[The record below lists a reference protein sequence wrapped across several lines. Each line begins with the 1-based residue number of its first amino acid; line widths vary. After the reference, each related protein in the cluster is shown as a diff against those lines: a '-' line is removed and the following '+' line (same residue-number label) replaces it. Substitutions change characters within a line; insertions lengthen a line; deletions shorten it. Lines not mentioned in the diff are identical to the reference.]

1 MPRPVPPGWLRSF
14 LRYALWL
21 VPAWTLA
28 TFVCAR
34 LVFPEDRGLTLGTEW
49 QRAAVLGAWAGV
61 LGALIEAWVLPR
73 FARRVPFGLTL
84 GLRTFAYAGVVAF
97 SFLAVIGF
105 IARRELGI
113 LPRDLLADAEFS
125 AFLWSAEFFWFFGLL
140 LGASFLIT
148 LAFQVNRVLGPGT
161 LAALLLGRYLRPVRE
176 ERVFLFLDL
185 TDSTP
190 IAERLGP
197 LRFSDFKNDFFHDV
211 AGPVLATRG
220 QIFQY
225 VGDEVVVS
233 WTMRHGTRHADCL
246 RCFFLVEQA
255 VEARRAWY
263 EASYGTV
270 PRFKAACHG
279 GPVVTAEIGDLKRDI
294 VHSGDT
300 LNTTARIEGQCRPLG
315 RRLLA
320 SETLLNRLVLPAG
333 FRAEAV
339 GAVPLRG
346 VGETVRLFGVERSE
360 AAHRDVPHRD
370 ASHRDA
376 SHRDAPHLVGGA

>member
-1 MPRPVPPGWLRSF
+1 MPRPIPPGWLRAF
-14 LRYALWL
+14 LRFAVWL

-34 LVFPEDRGLTLGTEW
+34 LVFPEN
-49 QRAAVLGAWAGV
+49 AAVSLSTQWTRALVLGVGAGLLGAFVEAG
-61 LGALIEAWVLPR
+61 LLPR
-73 FARRVPFGLTL
+73 FARRAPFGVTL
-84 GLRTFAYAGVVAF
+84 ALRTLAYAGVVAL
-97 SFLAVIGF
+97 SFAGVIGF
-105 IARRELGI
+105 IARREYGQTA
-113 LPRDLLADAEFS
+113 RDALAS
-125 AFLWSAEFFWFFGLL
+125 ADVQAFVASADFAWFFGLL

-161 LAALLLGRYLRPVRE
+161 LRALLLGRYLRPVHE

-190 IAERLGP
+190 IAEQLGP

-233 WTMRHGTRHADCL
+233 WTLRHGTRHGDCL
-246 RCFFLVEQA
+246 RLFYLVEDA
-255 VEARRAWY
+255 VEARRDWY
-263 EASYGTV
+263 QRRYGVV
-270 PRFKAACHG
+270 PRFKAACHA
-279 GPVVTAEIGDLKRDI
+279 GPVVTAEIGDLKREI

-300 LNTTARIEGQCRPLG
+300 LNTTARMEGQCRLLG
-315 RRLLA
+315 RRLLV
-320 SETLLNRLVLPAG
+320 SETLLDCCPLPADL
-333 FRAEAV
+333 RAEPV

-346 VGETVRLFGVERSE
+346 KRETVALYAVERVRTPVAGL
-360 AAHRDVPHRD
+360 AAT
-370 ASHRDA
+370 
-376 SHRDAPHLVGGA
+376 GGA

>member
-1 MPRPVPPGWLRSF
+1 MPRPIPPGWLRSF

-34 LVFPEDRGLTLGTEW
+34 LIFADDRGLTLGTEW
-49 QRAAVLGAWAGV
+49 TRSAVLGLWAGV
-61 LGALIEAWVLPR
+61 LGAFVETRVLPR
-73 FARRVPFGLTL
+73 FARRTPFGITL
-84 GLRTFAYAGVVAF
+84 LLRTLAYAGVVALAF
-97 SFLAVIGF
+97 VAVIGF
-105 IARRELGI
+105 VARRELGVR
-113 LPRDLLADAEFS
+113 PRDVFADAEF
-125 AFLWSAEFFWFFGLL
+125 AVFLGSTEFWWFFGLL

-161 LAALLLGRYLRPVRE
+161 LSALLLGRYLRPVRE

-225 VGDEVVVS
+225 VGDEVAVS
-233 WTMRHGTRHADCL
+233 WTMRNGTRHADCL
-246 RCFFLVEQA
+246 RLFYLVEDA
-255 VEARRAWY
+255 VEARREWY
-263 EASYGTV
+263 KRRYGIV

-315 RRLLA
+315 RQLLV
-320 SETLLNRLVLPAG
+320 SETMLDRCTLPG
-333 FRAEAV
+333 DLHAEEV
-339 GAVPLRG
+339 GTVPLRG
-346 VGETVRLFGVERSE
+346 KAEHVRLFGVDR
-360 AAHRDVPHRD
+360 H
-370 ASHRDA
+370 AS
-376 SHRDAPHLVGGA
+376 PVV

>member
-1 MPRPVPPGWLRSF
+1 MPRPIPPGWLRSF

-28 TFVCAR
+28 TFVCGR
-34 LVFPEDRGLTLGTEW
+34 LVSPNGVAMTLQTEW
-49 QRAAVLGAWAGV
+49 TRAAVLGLSAGV
-61 LGALIEAWVLPR
+61 LGAFVETWVLPR
-73 FARRVPFGLTL
+73 FARRAPFGLTL
-84 GLRTFAYAGVVAF
+84 LARTIAYAGVVAL
-97 SFLAVIGF
+97 SFVFVVGF
-105 IARRELGI
+105 IARREGGMTALE
-113 LPRDLLADAEFS
+113 AFATEEMQ
-125 AFLWSAEFFWFFGLL
+125 AFLGSVEFVWIFGLQ
-140 LGASFLIT
+140 LGASFFIT

-161 LAALLLGRYLRPVRE
+161 LKALLVGRYVRPVRE
-176 ERVFLFLDL
+176 ERIFLFLDL

-233 WTMRHGTRHADCL
+233 WTMRNGTRHGDCL
-246 RCFFLVEQA
+246 RLFYLVEDA

-263 EASYGTV
+263 ERRYGIV

-300 LNTTARIEGQCRPLG
+300 LNTTARMEGMCRPLKCG
-315 RRLLA
+315 LLVSDTLLA
-320 SETLLNRLVLPAG
+320 RFELPSDL
-333 FRAEAV
+333 RAQEV
-339 GAVPLRG
+339 GEVPLRG
-346 VGETVRLFGVERSE
+346 KGVPVRLFGIERE
-360 AAHRDVPHRD
+360 PGAA
-370 ASHRDA
+370 
-376 SHRDAPHLVGGA
+376 